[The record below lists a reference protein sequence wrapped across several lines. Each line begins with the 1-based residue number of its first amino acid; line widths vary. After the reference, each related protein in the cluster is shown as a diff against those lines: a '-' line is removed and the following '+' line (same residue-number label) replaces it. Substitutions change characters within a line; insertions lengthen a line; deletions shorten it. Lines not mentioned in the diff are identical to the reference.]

1 MYIGVCMHVCFGM
14 LNMHVGTA
22 LMQRVYLYVV
32 GLVVHVSVCVCV
44 GPMRQHVYS
53 VEPTSLAV
61 LSLKRCHT

>member
-44 GPMRQHVYS
+44 
-53 VEPTSLAV
+53 
-61 LSLKRCHT
+61 